1 MNMPDGLCR
10 NERLAELLISA
21 LGPVHNMAGFQC
33 GNEALDR
40 YLLKQ
45 ARQDIRRRISRVF
58 VATSRPDPKTILGF
72 YTLSALAIEL
82 SQLPTEIV
90 RKLPCHPIP
99 AALIG
104 RLAVTRTSQ
113 RRGIGSVL
121 LADAI
126 RRTLAVSDQIAI
138 YAMVVDAANDDAAAF
153 YGQFGFKRIDPDELR
168 LFLPLKS
175 IQ

>member
-1 MNMPDGLCR
+1 MNTVQ
-10 NERLAELLISA
+10 ELLISS
-21 LGPVHNMAGFQC
+21 LDPVHHLVGFRC
-33 GNEALDR
+33 GDEALDR
-40 YLLKQ
+40 YIKKQ

-58 VATSRPDPKTILGF
+58 VATTRTDPKTILGF

-82 SQLPTEIV
+82 SQLPPSMA
-90 RKLPCHPIP
+90 RKLPRHPIP

-104 RLAVTRTSQ
+104 RLAVSLHAQ
-113 RRGIGSVL
+113 RQGIGAML

-126 RRTLAVSDQIAI
+126 KRTLTVSDQIAV
-138 YAMVVDAANDDAAAF
+138 YAMVVDAANDDVVAF
-153 YGQFGFKRIDPDELR
+153 YEQFGFRLFGPGSFR

>member
-1 MNMPDGLCR
+1 MNALQQ
-10 NERLAELLISA
+10 LLIST

-33 GNEALDR
+33 GNQALDR

-58 VATSRPDPKTILGF
+58 VATSRPDPRTVAGF
-72 YTLSALAIEL
+72 YTLSALAIEFAR
-82 SQLPTEIV
+82 LPPDIA
-90 RKLPCHPIP
+90 RKLPRHPIP

-104 RLAVTRTSQ
+104 RLAVTLQYQ
-113 RRGIGSVL
+113 RRGIGSML

-138 YAMVVDAANDDAAAF
+138 YAMVVDAANDDVVAF
-153 YGQFGFKRIDPDELR
+153 YQQFGFRCIDPDKQR